1 MRNLKYFLKIYTY
14 RRSYIIVDPFQCSAR
29 AWSGKCVA
37 KNDGKT
43 TKKWA
48 LKKTTL
54 TPSMSRLIEPYVHV
68 PSLYRSARRGLY
80 S

>member
-14 RRSYIIVDPFQCSAR
+14 RRSYIIVDPCQRSAR

-48 LKKTTL
+48 LKKSYL
-54 TPSMSRLIEPYVHV
+54 TPSMSRL
-68 PSLYRSARRGLY
+68 L
-80 S
+80 

>member
-14 RRSYIIVDPFQCSAR
+14 RRSYIIVDPCQRSAR

-48 LKKTTL
+48 LKKSYL
-54 TPSMSRLIEPYVHV
+54 TPSILFFSSVRNGDVRTMVYKVQLIY
-68 PSLYRSARRGLY
+68 
-80 S
+80 

>member
-1 MRNLKYFLKIYTY
+1 MCFKNIYI
-14 RRSYIIVDPFQCSAR
+14 SAIIHNVDPCQRSAQ

-48 LKKTTL
+48 LKKTYL
-54 TPSMSRLIEPYVHV
+54 TPSMSRLIEPYVNRVGVLDMLNHIQ
-68 PSLYRSARRGLY
+68 
-80 S
+80 